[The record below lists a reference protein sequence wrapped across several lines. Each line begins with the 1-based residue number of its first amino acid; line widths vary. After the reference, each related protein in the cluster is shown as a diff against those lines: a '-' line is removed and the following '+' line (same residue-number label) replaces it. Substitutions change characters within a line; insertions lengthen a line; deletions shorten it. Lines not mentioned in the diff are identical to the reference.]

1 MTDNDGERLRPAT
14 RDELMDS
21 LAYAMRYRNGRR
33 VRDDHAEGFMSR
45 LAAECLA
52 EHLELSGFV
61 VMKKPPARAH
71 STSHMPLPSSG

>member
-1 MTDNDGERLRPAT
+1 MTDENGKTLRPAT

-21 LAYAMRYRNGRR
+21 LAYAMRYRGGRR
-33 VRDDHAEGFMSR
+33 VRDDHAESFMSR
-45 LAAECLA
+45 LAAERLA

-71 STSHMPLPSSG
+71 STSHMPLPKA